1 MKAMPKKTKAEPVP
15 ARTPAAEESTNL
27 RPSPVA
33 EHPNL
38 RGFLERLKRLL
49 PCDYHHVEKQ
59 IAPAQFEVT
68 ALLQHLENEK
78 RFPVLFFENPLTVE
92 GKPSAFPLLSNVFA
106 TRQRCALALGMNPQD
121 EGLALS
127 LEYARREDMLLA
139 PLQVAAHEAPV
150 KQVIKR
156 GDDANLHELPVVRH
170 HAMDP
175 APYIDMTPVVKD
187 PDGGFY
193 NIAFQRTMVKGPR
206 NLGLHMSPRHNW
218 QIHRKHEEKNR
229 PTPVAIVISH
239 HPAFYLGALNVS
251 PFGVDDYARVGS
263 IMGAPLRLTPSETL
277 GEDFLVPA
285 DAEMIIEG
293 HILPK
298 VKEVEGPFGEFT
310 GYYGPQRMRNVIE
323 VSAITHRADAIFQ
336 HIFTGHRD
344 TWVVGGIPK
353 EGSLFNLIRG
363 IVPTTKAVHFPV
375 SGCCRFHC
383 YISIDKKVDG
393 ETKQAALA
401 ALGGC
406 DFVKHV
412 VVVDADVNI
421 YNEEEVLW
429 AVATRVQADQDVDI
443 IKNVKGN
450 TLDPSQTDNIMT
462 AKMIIDAT
470 RPVQR
475 PFEARVTVPETAMKN
490 TQLEDF
496 ISRAVIDRMP
506 KV

>member
-1 MKAMPKKTKAEPVP
+1 MKAMPKKTGTAKVELVPERKA
-15 ARTPAAEESTNL
+15 AAEQQK
-27 RPSPVA
+27 
-33 EHPNL
+33 NL
-38 RGFLERLKRLL
+38 RGFLEQLKASL
-49 PCDYHHVEKQ
+49 PHDYHRVERE
-59 IAPAQFEVT
+59 IAPARFEVT
-68 ALLQHLENEK
+68 ALLQHLEDEK
-78 RFPVLFFENPLTVE
+78 RFPVLFFEKPLNME

-106 TRQRCALALGMNPQD
+106 TRQRCALALGMQPEE
-121 EGLALS
+121 EGLPLS

-139 PLQVAAHEAPV
+139 PVKVPARTAPV

-156 GDDANLHELPVVRH
+156 GNEANLHELPVVRH

-187 PDGGFY
+187 RDGDFY

-206 NLGLHMSPRHNW
+206 RLGLHMSPRHNW

-251 PFGVDDYARVGS
+251 PFGVDDYARIGA

-277 GEDFLVPA
+277 GENFWVPA
-285 DAEMIIEG
+285 DAEMVIEG
-293 HILPK
+293 HIIPN
-298 VKEVEGPFGEFT
+298 VKEIEGPFGEFT
-310 GYYGPQRMRNVIE
+310 GYYGPQRLRNIIE
-323 VSAITHRADAIFQ
+323 VSAITHRSDAIFQ

-363 IVPTTKAVHFPV
+363 IVPTTKAVHFPI
-375 SGCCRFHC
+375 SGCCRFNC

-412 VVVDADVNI
+412 VVVDADINI
-421 YNEEEVLW
+421 YNEEEVMW

-443 IKNVKGN
+443 IRNVKGN

-475 PFEARVTVPETAMKN
+475 PFEARVAVPGTAMEK
-490 TQLEDF
+490 TRLEDF
-496 ISRAVIDRMP
+496 ISRVVVDRMP

>member
-1 MKAMPKKTKAEPVP
+1 MAEKTRA
-15 ARTPAAEESTNL
+15 ARAATASEAASEKLAHGTQRS
-27 RPSPVA
+27 
-33 EHPNL
+33 L
-38 RGFLERLKRLL
+38 RGFLEQLHARLPR
-49 PCDYHHVEKQ
+49 DFHRVDRQ
-59 IAPAQFEVT
+59 IAPARFEVT
-68 ALLQHLENEK
+68 ALLQHLENERK
-78 RFPVLFFENPLTVE
+78 FPVLLFEKPLDME

-106 TRQRCALALGMNPQD
+106 TRQRCALALGMEPEE
-121 EGLALS
+121 EGLPLS
-127 LEYARREDMLLA
+127 LEYARREDRLLA
-139 PLQVAAHEAPV
+139 PIKISARVAPV
-150 KQVIKR
+150 KQIVKR
-156 GDDANLHELPVVRH
+156 GHEANLYELPVVRH

-193 NIAFQRTMVKGPR
+193 NIAFQRTMLKGPR
-206 NLGLHMSPRHNW
+206 KLGLHMSPRHNW
-218 QIHRKHEEKNR
+218 QIHRKHEER
-229 PTPVAIVISH
+229 GQPTPVAIVISH

-251 PFGVDDYARVGS
+251 PFGIDDYARVGA
-263 IMGAPLRLTPSETL
+263 IMDAPLRLTASETW

-285 DAEMIIEG
+285 DAEMVIEG
-293 HILPK
+293 HILAN

-323 VSAITHRADAIFQ
+323 VSAITHRSDAIFQ

-363 IVPTTKAVHFPV
+363 IVPTTKAVYFPI
-375 SGCCRFHC
+375 SGGCRFNC

-412 VVVDADVNI
+412 VVVDADINI
-421 YNEEEVLW
+421 YNEEEVMW
-429 AVATRVQADQDVDI
+429 AIATRVQADQDIDI

-475 PFEARVTVPETAMKN
+475 PFEARVEVPKAAMAN
-490 TQLEDF
+490 TRLEDF
-496 ISRAVIDRMP
+496 IPRAVTERMP

>member
-1 MKAMPKKTKAEPVP
+1 MKAMPKKTGAAKIELAPKRKA
-15 ARTPAAEESTNL
+15 AAEQ
-27 RPSPVA
+27 PK
-33 EHPNL
+33 NL
-38 RGFLERLKRLL
+38 RGFLEQLKASL
-49 PCDYHHVEKQ
+49 PHDYHHVERE
-59 IAPAQFEVT
+59 IAPAHFEVT
-68 ALLQHLENEK
+68 ALLQHLEDER
-78 RFPVLFFENPLTVE
+78 RFPVLFFEKPLNLE

-106 TRQRCALALGMNPQD
+106 TRRRCALALGMRPEE
-121 EGLALS
+121 EGLPLS
-127 LEYARREDMLLA
+127 LEYARREDRLLA
-139 PLQVAAHEAPV
+139 PVKIPARTAPV

-175 APYIDMTPVVKD
+175 APYIDMTPVVRD
-187 PDGGFY
+187 PDEGFY

-206 NLGLHMSPRHNW
+206 RLGLHMSPRHNW

-251 PFGVDDYARVGS
+251 PFGVDDYARVGA

-285 DAEMIIEG
+285 DAEMVIEG
-293 HILPK
+293 HIIPN
-298 VKEVEGPFGEFT
+298 VKEIEGPFGEFT
-310 GYYGPQRMRNVIE
+310 GYYGPQRLRNVIE
-323 VSAITHRADAIFQ
+323 VSAITHRTDAIVQ

-363 IVPTTKAVHFPV
+363 IVPTTQAVHFPI
-375 SGCCRFHC
+375 SGCCRFNC
-383 YISIDKKVDG
+383 YISIDKRVDG

-421 YNEEEVLW
+421 YNEEEVMW
-429 AVATRVQADQDVDI
+429 AVATRVQADHDVDI

-475 PFEARVTVPETAMKN
+475 PFEARVTVPRTALEK
-490 TQLEDF
+490 TRLEDF
-496 ISRAVIDRMP
+496 ISRVVIDRMP

>member
-1 MKAMPKKTKAEPVP
+1 MKAMPKKTVAAKVQLARAEKA
-15 ARTPAAEESTNL
+15 AAGQ
-27 RPSPVA
+27 PK
-33 EHPNL
+33 NL
-38 RGFLERLKRLL
+38 RGFLEQLQSCL
-49 PCDYHHVEKQ
+49 PNDYHRVEKE
-59 IAPAQFEVT
+59 IAPARFEVT
-68 ALLQHLENEK
+68 ALLQHLENE
-78 RFPVLFFENPLTVE
+78 RRYPVLFFERPLNLE

-106 TRQRCALALGMNPQD
+106 TRQRCALALGMNPEE
-121 EGLALS
+121 EGLPLS
-127 LEYARREDMLLA
+127 LEYARREDALLA
-139 PLQVAAHEAPV
+139 PLRVPKHEAPV

-156 GDDANLHELPVVRH
+156 AAEANIHELPVVRH

-206 NLGLHMSPRHNW
+206 KLGLHMSPRHNW

-229 PTPVAIVISH
+229 ATPVAIVISH

-263 IMGAPLRLTPSETL
+263 IMGAPLRVTSSETL

-285 DAEMIIEG
+285 DAEMVIEG
-293 HILPK
+293 HILPN

-310 GYYGPQRMRNVIE
+310 GYYGPQRLRNVIE
-323 VSAITHRADAIFQ
+323 VSAVTHRADAIFQ

-375 SGCCRFHC
+375 SGCCRFNC

-421 YNEEEVLW
+421 YNEEEVMW

-470 RPVQR
+470 RPLQR

-490 TQLEDF
+490 TRLEDF
-496 ISRAVIDRMP
+496 IARAVVDRIP
-506 KV
+506 KI